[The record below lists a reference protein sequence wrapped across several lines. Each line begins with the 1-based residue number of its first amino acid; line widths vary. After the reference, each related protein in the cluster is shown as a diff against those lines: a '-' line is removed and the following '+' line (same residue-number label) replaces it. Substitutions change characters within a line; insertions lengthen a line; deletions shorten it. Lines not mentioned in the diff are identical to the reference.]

1 MNNTIDYK
9 QLYFKYKSKYITLK
23 NQLGS
28 GPKKSKSCTT
38 TPSPAVP
45 TDEITKLFTDIKTL
59 SETPNPKE
67 FLKKYVK
74 KIDSISGTVVNS
86 VTPLQYYINLGG
98 KSSQI
103 IEFLLPCDNEKLFN
117 LDIDGQTIFH
127 RLAINNDADTFEY
140 IYFMLFGEDNESNN
154 QVRDKILSV
163 RNGNSYTVHELLQR
177 HVPTSVETSTHNDMI
192 NLIAMLRSSMEYSE
206 KLAQYLTRQLQ
217 SSRAQEAGLLCHGS
231 NKPHIS
237 DGHEVC
243 QAEPTKKL
251 GSRKIMLDDRKNND
265 TLTKRMRGDKT
276 DKYHY
281 CYKFEHIN
289 SWVKSGH
296 IHFINDLY
304 IKKSESDIVNE
315 LIGQIPPE
323 WNVGN
328 IRLITNTTLDDP
340 RITMIAEM
348 QYDYRDQ
355 GEDDDSK

>member
-1 MNNTIDYK
+1 MNNTIEYK
-9 QLYFKYKSKYITLK
+9 ELYLKYKSKYITLK

-28 GPKKSKSCTT
+28 GPKKPKACTT
-38 TPSPAVP
+38 ASTRVIPPE
-45 TDEITKLFTDIKTL
+45 EITKLFTDIKIL
-59 SETPNPKE
+59 SETPNPKD

-74 KIDSISGTVVNS
+74 KIDAQSGAVINS

-117 LDIDGQTIFH
+117 LDIDGQSIFH

-140 IYFMLFGEDNESNN
+140 LYFMLFGEDNESNN
-154 QVRDKILSV
+154 QVRERILTI

-177 HVPTSVETSTHNDMI
+177 HVSVSVETPTHNDMI
-192 NLIAMLRSSMEYSE
+192 NLIAMLRNPMEYSE
-206 KLAQYLTRQLQ
+206 KLAQYLTRQIQ
-217 SSRAQEAGLLCHGS
+217 MSRAQEADLLCHGS

-243 QAEPTKKL
+243 QVGPPKKL
-251 GSRKIMLDDRKNND
+251 GSRKVMADVRKNND
-265 TLTKRMRGDKT
+265 TLTKRMRGDKS

-281 CYKFEHIN
+281 CYKESHIN
-289 SWVKSGH
+289 LWVSSGH
-296 IHFINDLY
+296 IYFVNDLY
-304 IKKSESDIVNE
+304 IKKSESDSIDE
-315 LIGQIPPE
+315 LIRQIPPE

-328 IRLITNTTLDDP
+328 IRIITNTTLDDP
-340 RITMIAEM
+340 TITMIAEM

-355 GEDDDSK
+355 EEDDSTA